1 MAKLDKISGNEY
13 DEFSTNELYLR
24 QEAILNGGDQ
34 EIILNNDEGGNRQT
48 LLEDTELVEKLNEEK
63 ISLYK
68 QNDKDQYYITL
79 DDLLALN
86 ELVEEQ
92 NFGGGNVYMDDNQV
106 QIVMDLVDTA
116 LDGKETEK
124 NTVYGTDKLTEE
136 QRERASEYMG
146 DGADNVKNMYLQA
159 AQVLYEEG
167 YWGEGESGQN
177 LINQRMKDI
186 MSGKRLIGES
196 FGVMM
201 DELKERNLIENDK
214 ETGFNFTDKA
224 SEKYGLSANS
234 SLNAYSQDEILEYI
248 SEENQSWSDALET
261 SSQQGLRNELLKSIT
276 KLLYGDDKDS
286 DEDDRIFKD
295 QSQITITDKD
305 GNEIQDL
312 LSNILDSETLQKLD
326 TETLQSQI
334 TITDKDGNEIQDLL
348 SNILDS
354 ETLQKL
360 DTETLQ
366 SLEESLENSIITL
379 TTGKEM
385 IDIDNVNLKE
395 IVSEIYNKSVV
406 NPDVEEDSETLLEF
420 LELQQTNL
428 SKDNDAYD
436 EAYKLYNDYI
446 DSIKENPDIN
456 PQDVIDELDKILKNW
471 QDFEDYSITD
481 EWDSYIKSLQ
491 VVEDS
496 IQVVEDTANVLE
508 DIEFA

>member
-201 DELKERNLIENDK
+201 DELKERDLIENDK

-234 SLNAYSQDEILEYI
+234 SLSAYSQDEILEYI

-326 TETLQSQI
+326 TETLQS
-334 TITDKDGNEIQDLL
+334 
-348 SNILDS
+348 
-354 ETLQKL
+354 
-360 DTETLQ
+360 
-366 SLEESLENSIITL
+366 LEESLENSIITL

-385 IDIDNVNLKE
+385 IDLDNVDLKE

-491 VVEDS
+491 VV
-496 IQVVEDTANVLE
+496 QVVEDTANVLE

>member
-201 DELKERNLIENDK
+201 DELKERDLIENDK

-234 SLNAYSQDEILEYI
+234 SLSAYSQDEILEYI

-276 KLLYGDDKDS
+276 KLLYGDDKNS

-295 QSQITITDKD
+295 
-305 GNEIQDL
+305 
-312 LSNILDSETLQKLD
+312 
-326 TETLQSQI
+326 QSQI

-385 IDIDNVNLKE
+385 IDLDNVDLKE

-491 VVEDS
+491 VVED
-496 IQVVEDTANVLE
+496 TANVLE

>member
-34 EIILNNDEGGNRQT
+34 EIILNDGNRQT

-201 DELKERNLIENDK
+201 DELKERDLIENDK

-234 SLNAYSQDEILEYI
+234 SLSAYSQDEILEYI

-295 QSQITITDKD
+295 
-305 GNEIQDL
+305 
-312 LSNILDSETLQKLD
+312 
-326 TETLQSQI
+326 QSQI

>member
-1 MAKLDKISGNEY
+1 
-13 DEFSTNELYLR
+13 
-24 QEAILNGGDQ
+24 
-34 EIILNNDEGGNRQT
+34 
-48 LLEDTELVEKLNEEK
+48 
-63 ISLYK
+63 
-68 QNDKDQYYITL
+68 
-79 DDLLALN
+79 
-86 ELVEEQ
+86 
-92 NFGGGNVYMDDNQV
+92 MDDNQV
-106 QIVMDLVDTA
+106 QIVMELVDTA

-201 DELKERNLIENDK
+201 DELKERDLIENDK

-234 SLNAYSQDEILEYI
+234 SLSAYSQDEILEYI

-295 QSQITITDKD
+295 
-305 GNEIQDL
+305 
-312 LSNILDSETLQKLD
+312 
-326 TETLQSQI
+326 QSQI

-491 VVEDS
+491 VVED
-496 IQVVEDTANVLE
+496 TANVLE

>member
-1 MAKLDKISGNEY
+1 MKY
-13 DEFSTNELYLR
+13 
-24 QEAILNGGDQ
+24 Q
-34 EIILNNDEGGNRQT
+34 NN
-48 LLEDTELVEKLNEEK
+48 
-63 ISLYK
+63 
-68 QNDKDQYYITL
+68 
-79 DDLLALN
+79 
-86 ELVEEQ
+86 
-92 NFGGGNVYMDDNQV
+92 
-106 QIVMDLVDTA
+106 
-116 LDGKETEK
+116 
-124 NTVYGTDKLTEE
+124 
-136 QRERASEYMG
+136 
-146 DGADNVKNMYLQA
+146 
-159 AQVLYEEG
+159 
-167 YWGEGESGQN
+167 
-177 LINQRMKDI
+177 
-186 MSGKRLIGES
+186 
-196 FGVMM
+196 
-201 DELKERNLIENDK
+201 
-214 ETGFNFTDKA
+214 
-224 SEKYGLSANS
+224 
-234 SLNAYSQDEILEYI
+234 I

-326 TETLQSQI
+326 TETLQS
-334 TITDKDGNEIQDLL
+334 
-348 SNILDS
+348 
-354 ETLQKL
+354 
-360 DTETLQ
+360 
-366 SLEESLENSIITL
+366 LEESLENSIITL

-385 IDIDNVNLKE
+385 IDLDNVDLKE

-491 VVEDS
+491 VVED
-496 IQVVEDTANVLE
+496 TANVLE

>member
-201 DELKERNLIENDK
+201 DELKERDLIENDK

-234 SLNAYSQDEILEYI
+234 SLSAYSQDEILEYI

-276 KLLYGDDKDS
+276 KLLYGDDKNS

-295 QSQITITDKD
+295 
-305 GNEIQDL
+305 
-312 LSNILDSETLQKLD
+312 
-326 TETLQSQI
+326 QSQI

-385 IDIDNVNLKE
+385 IDLDNVDLKE

>member
-234 SLNAYSQDEILEYI
+234 SLSAYSQDEILEYI

-295 QSQITITDKD
+295 
-305 GNEIQDL
+305 
-312 LSNILDSETLQKLD
+312 
-326 TETLQSQI
+326 QSQI

>member
-234 SLNAYSQDEILEYI
+234 SLSAYSQDEILEYI

-326 TETLQSQI
+326 TETLQS
-334 TITDKDGNEIQDLL
+334 
-348 SNILDS
+348 
-354 ETLQKL
+354 
-360 DTETLQ
+360 
-366 SLEESLENSIITL
+366 LEESLENSIITL

-385 IDIDNVNLKE
+385 IDLDNVDLKE

>member
-201 DELKERNLIENDK
+201 DELKERDLIENDK

-234 SLNAYSQDEILEYI
+234 SLSAYSQDEILEYI

-295 QSQITITDKD
+295 
-305 GNEIQDL
+305 
-312 LSNILDSETLQKLD
+312 
-326 TETLQSQI
+326 QSQI

>member
-201 DELKERNLIENDK
+201 DELKERDLIENDK

-234 SLNAYSQDEILEYI
+234 SLSAYSQDEILEYI

-326 TETLQSQI
+326 TETLQS
-334 TITDKDGNEIQDLL
+334 
-348 SNILDS
+348 
-354 ETLQKL
+354 
-360 DTETLQ
+360 
-366 SLEESLENSIITL
+366 LEESLENSIITL

-385 IDIDNVNLKE
+385 IDLDNVDLKE

-491 VVEDS
+491 VVED
-496 IQVVEDTANVLE
+496 TANVLE